1 MPESVSTRALCART
15 YCVLV
20 YRFGTLTDECG
31 RPRYLDRIDHS
42 RLEKVRYL
50 AARSALRGR
59 AMPDGMGAGVRVS
72 ARVRASKHGN
82 LEDDLRL
89 EVWMRRIGTNEGS
102 GSATST

>member
-1 MPESVSTRALCART
+1 
-15 YCVLV
+15 
-20 YRFGTLTDECG
+20 
-31 RPRYLDRIDHS
+31 
-42 RLEKVRYL
+42 
-50 AARSALRGR
+50 
-59 AMPDGMGAGVRVS
+59 MPDGMGAGVRVS